1 MCHLILLLPVLAI
14 PLFWLFPMT
23 ISVPAYVAVLIL
35 SGGIYFLAIR
45 AMRQP
50 VQTGVE
56 ALMHSTGEV
65 LGKEG
70 SLFRVRV
77 RSEVWSAES
86 TDNLRPGNYVEVVAV
101 DELIL
106 KVRRL
111 PGALT
116 GNTLRDSGAR
126 GHGLN
131 GGISHRF
138 TGQSVHSPFR
148 IPIALTS

>member
-23 ISVPAYVAVLIL
+23 IAVPAYVAVLIL
-35 SGGIYFLAIR
+35 SGGIYYLAIR

-77 RSEVWSAES
+77 RSEVWNAES
-86 TDNLRPGNYVEVVAV
+86 TDNLRPGDYVEVVAV
-101 DELIL
+101 EELRI
-106 KVRRL
+106 KVRSL

-116 GNTLRDSGAR
+116 GNTLG
-126 GHGLN
+126 
-131 GGISHRF
+131 
-138 TGQSVHSPFR
+138 
-148 IPIALTS
+148 